1 MATEALSS
9 TPVTNLIAVPRV
21 PNTSFTDIGIV
32 RESIGSVTVTSG
44 TTTGSTYDLVRVP
57 SNCRV
62 SQVLLN
68 NPAGSASSAFD
79 IGVYSVN
86 AVTQA
91 LGAVASAALFGSAVA
106 CTNANVDL
114 DVTGESTTY
123 TNAKR
128 EQPLW
133 QAAGLTA
140 DPGGELAIVA
150 TNTATNAAAFSIG
163 LRVKFVI

>member
-1 MATEALSS
+1 MTTEALSS
-9 TPVTNLIAVPRV
+9 TAVANDTTVPRV
-21 PNTSFTDIGIV
+21 PNTSFSDTGLL
-32 RESIGSVTVTSG
+32 RESIGSATVTSG
-44 TTTGSTYDLVRVP
+44 ATTGSTYDLVRVP

-62 SQVLLN
+62 SSVLLN

-79 IGVYSVN
+79 IGVYKTN
-86 AVTQA
+86 AVDNT

-123 TNAKR
+123 TNALR

-133 QAAGLTA
+133 QAAGLA
-140 DPGGELAIVA
+140 SDPGGKLAIVA

-163 LRVKFVI
+163 LRVRWTI

>member
-1 MATEALSS
+1 MTTEALTSG
-9 TPVTNLIAVPRV
+9 PVANATAIPRV
-21 PNTSFTDIGIV
+21 PNASFLDNGIL

-44 TTTGSTYDLVRVP
+44 DLLGSTYDLIRVP
-57 SNCRV
+57 SACRV

-79 IGVYSVN
+79 IGVYKTLSDD
-86 AVTQA
+86 T
-91 LGAVASAALFGSAVA
+91 LGAVVSSALFGSAVA
-106 CTNANVDL
+106 CTSANVDL

-133 QAAGLTA
+133 QAAGLSA
-140 DPGGELAIVA
+140 DPGGLLAIVA
-150 TNTATNAAAFSIG
+150 TNTATNAASFSIG
-163 LRVKFVI
+163 LRVRWTV